1 MSCTRRQSTQ
11 RPKCFISESNS
22 LLELTHSLTICSA
35 ASNNGGRKAVACTIF
50 AGLSHARRTLPLN
63 SKAQHSLNMIHVTL
77 RAHILH
83 LTSSY
88 LSSVR
93 CELVPP
99 ISIRARGA
107 PPHLS
112 MYVLVP
118 PIGIRARGPPPYIL
132 CAHTHLTSSYLSSVR
147 CELVPP
153 ISIRARGAPPHLS
166 MYVLVPPIGIRARG
180 PPPYILRA
188 HILHLTSSCG
198 GTSAMLTKPACCR
211 KQSSKSSILTCQPA
225 ASRLSLSSCSAASA
239 MVTSSL

>member
-1 MSCTRRQSTQ
+1 MSSTPRQSTQ

-77 RAHILH
+77 RAHTL
-83 LTSSY
+83 
-88 LSSVR
+88 
-93 CELVPP
+93 
-99 ISIRARGA
+99 
-107 PPHLS
+107 
-112 MYVLVP
+112 
-118 PIGIRARGPPPYIL
+118 
-132 CAHTHLTSSYLSSVR
+132 HLTSSYLSSVR

-188 HILHLTSSCG
+188 HILHLTSSCE